1 MDLAKQEKKENA
13 PNPISSNLISEVD
26 TTSLISEHDDNQS
39 TDISVVLPA
48 VSDSATFQLL
58 KQTNM
63 NIFFKN
69 LHSG

>member
-1 MDLAKQEKKENA
+1 MPL
-13 PNPISSNLISEVD
+13 NPISSNLISEVD

-48 VSDSATFQLL
+48 VSDSATFSVVET
-58 KQTNM
+58 TNM